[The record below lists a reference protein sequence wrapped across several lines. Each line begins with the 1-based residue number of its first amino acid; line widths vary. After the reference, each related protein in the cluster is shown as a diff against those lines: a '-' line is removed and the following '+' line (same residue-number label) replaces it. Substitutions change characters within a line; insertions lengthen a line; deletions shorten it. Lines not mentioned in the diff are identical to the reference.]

1 MRLKFTSALLG
12 FAVLFAVQLNASAAT
27 RAQILA
33 DELARYSSCARR
45 SYDPGSPIKPPQKV
59 VICHKG
65 HTINAAPSAVPGHL
79 AHGDYLGPCIGGV
92 ARAR

>member
-12 FAVLFAVQLNASAAT
+12 LAVLFAVQMNASAAT

-33 DELARYSSCARR
+33 AEFANYTAIAQR
-45 SYDPGSPIKPPQKV
+45 SYDPGSPITPGQKV

-65 HTINAAPSAVPGHL
+65 HTKKVTPSAVPRHL
-79 AHGDYLGPCIGGV
+79 AHGDTLGPCV
-92 ARAR
+92 SSFVQAN